1 MSFGVANRRQLS
13 SFTQH
18 SECESQTPNL
28 LICSRVTISAIR
40 ITILSMAH
48 EIDGKEITDAEIEQ
62 LASEAKRGY
71 PVEQLSK
78 RGRRPTG
85 NGPGKVVTVRL
96 DADLRQ
102 AVEARAVRDHKND
115 SEVIRDALRAWV

>member
-1 MSFGVANRRQLS
+1 MSREFDGR
-13 SFTQH
+13 
-18 SECESQTPNL
+18 E
-28 LICSRVTISAIR
+28 VTEA
-40 ITILSMAH
+40 
-48 EIDGKEITDAEIEQ
+48 DIER

-71 PVEQLSK
+71 PFEQLRK
-78 RGRRPTG
+78 RGRRPAG

>member
-1 MSFGVANRRQLS
+1 
-13 SFTQH
+13 
-18 SECESQTPNL
+18 
-28 LICSRVTISAIR
+28 
-40 ITILSMAH
+40 MAH
-48 EIDGKEITDAEIEQ
+48 EIDGKEITDAEIER

-71 PVEQLSK
+71 PVEQLRK
-78 RGRRPTG
+78 RGRRPSG